1 MKRVF
6 ELSPN
11 DGYSSHTLPL
21 VITREGVLTLDGEI
35 CRAVEYSDATQQ
47 FRWTRQ
53 VPSTGQYE
61 HGLVDLDEYALSGVG
76 VLALAP
82 GYDTPLS
89 DPSTEIINFSVTIAS
104 AVNDSLATG
113 AYTGPAID
121 LGAPVAAAAGAVEE
135 MKEESK
141 EEPEDEVEKIFSFS
155 IEENFEDA
163 DRPVW
168 TASAETFSQ
177 RTAAKVIEPP
187 SLLKLRAN
195 PIYQPLEFPMS
206 FDTVPLKKDQR
217 EFKDERPFGHIGM
230 STFRASPEDMPRALV
245 TVDCLDRLLQDINK
259 MSPGKPLDA
268 LYDTTLAS
276 GEGGITKGTV
286 RILDPA
292 ILINLADDLPED
304 DESHDGYSR
313 TYKTKLNSDVILPM
327 VFKELEIDIAMDEF
341 TAYGQITEFNPANK
355 NHLGTK

>member
-6 ELSPN
+6 ELSPS

-21 VITREGVLTLDGEI
+21 VIAREGVLILDGEI

-53 VPSTGQYE
+53 VSSTGQYE
-61 HGLVDLDEYALSGVG
+61 HGLVDLDDYALSGVG
-76 VLALAP
+76 VLALTP

-89 DPSTEIINFSVTIAS
+89 DPSTEIINFSVTIACS
-104 AVNDSLATG
+104 INNALDTG

-121 LGAPVAAAAGAVEE
+121 LGAPVAVAAAIAGAAGAEE
-135 MKEESK
+135 KMEEKPKEELK
-141 EEPEDEVEKIFSFS
+141 DEVKD
-155 IEENFEDA
+155 NFADA

-168 TASAETFSQ
+168 TASAEAFSQ
-177 RTAAKVIEPP
+177 SIAIKAIEPQ

-195 PIYQPLEFPMS
+195 PIFQRLEFLMS
-206 FDTVPLKKDQR
+206 FDTVPFKKDQKA
-217 EFKDERPFGHIGM
+217 FKDERPFGHIGM
-230 STFRASPEDMPRALV
+230 STFRASPESTPRALII
-245 TVDCLDRLLQDINK
+245 VDCLDQLLQDINK
-259 MSPGKPLDA
+259 LSPDKPLDA
-268 LYDTTLAS
+268 LYDTTLVS
-276 GEGGITKGTV
+276 GEDNTTKGTV

-304 DESHDGYSR
+304 DSYDGYSR
-313 TYKTKLNSDVILPM
+313 TYKTKLNSDVILPI
-327 VFKELEIDIAMDEF
+327 VFKEMELDISLDEF
-341 TAYGQITEFNPANK
+341 TVCGQITEFNPANK